1 MLLSTYN
8 NTTHVI
14 QRISVYS
21 CAKNAT
27 VGAKSFRVPN
37 QIQVSKSFTSS
48 TVPPTLHF
56 TTYWLTMK
64 TETMISAL
72 VALMLASAAYAAKDD
87 SYYSDGVTNPNVE
100 ERMYWHA
107 PYNVL
112 QDLSQ
117 FKKLYVKHHACV

>member
-1 MLLSTYN
+1 MLLSTYTILYMSFN
-8 NTTHVI
+8 AFRSIRVQKTRPSAPNPLEYPI
-14 QRISVYS
+14 KSKSRIRSH
-21 CAKNAT
+21 
-27 VGAKSFRVPN
+27 
-37 QIQVSKSFTSS
+37 SFTSNL
-48 TVPPTLHF
+48 TFHNILV
-56 TTYWLTMK
+56 TMK

-87 SYYSDGVTNPNVE
+87 SYYSDGVTNPNVK